1 MIGLKNIQTATGAFQ
16 KIGDERQVFEM
27 LDHNEKICLKNM
39 MSLYYVVI
47 MSNED
52 RSNDEARAVAC
63 GIIKEFLGYCF
74 LKGHIGDDDFS
85 YIRTMDI
92 VSSKAGHKAFYD
104 IITRKYL

>member
-1 MIGLKNIQTATGAFQ
+1 
-16 KIGDERQVFEM
+16 M
-27 LDHNEKICLKNM
+27 LDHNEKLALKNM

-74 LKGHIGDDDFS
+74 LKGQIGGEDFD
-85 YIRTMDI
+85 YIRKMDI
-92 VSSKAGHKAFYD
+92 VSRRSGHKAFYD
-104 IITRKYL
+104 IIERKYIK

>member
-1 MIGLKNIQTATGAFQ
+1 MKGLFIPEITA
-16 KIGDERQVFEM
+16 EM
-27 LDHNEKICLKNM
+27 LDHDEKICLKNM

-52 RSNDEARAVAC
+52 RSNEEARAVAC

-104 IITRKYL
+104 VLERKYLK

>member
-1 MIGLKNIQTATGAFQ
+1 MIDVMYCDTDSVKPYSIGTG
-16 KIGDERQVFEM
+16 
-27 LDHNEKICLKNM
+27 LDHNEKLSLKNM
-39 MSLYYVVI
+39 LSLYYVVI
-47 MSNED
+47 MANDD

-74 LKGHIGDDDFS
+74 LKGHISDEDFE
-85 YIRTMDI
+85 YIRKMDI